1 MLNLITQL
9 LTDPGFATGYLG
21 EAINHLIYGPQ
32 L

>member
-1 MLNLITQL
+1 MLNVLLQL

-21 EAINHLIYGPQ
+21 EAINHLIYGPP